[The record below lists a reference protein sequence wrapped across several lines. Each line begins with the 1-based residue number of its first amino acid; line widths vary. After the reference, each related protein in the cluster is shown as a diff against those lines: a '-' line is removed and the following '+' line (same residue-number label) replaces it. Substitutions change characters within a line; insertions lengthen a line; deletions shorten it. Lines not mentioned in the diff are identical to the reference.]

1 MHTAA
6 GRRDCDKSLLVV
18 MAGDKRASRRVV
30 IGDDYVEAK
39 TRPLGAFVSLFQG
52 GDIEAALAGVDHR
65 VRAALLGHE
74 GDKLVMVGHA
84 AVGTEQAPSLPLAA
98 TAAAAEI
105 AAPLDA
111 SHFGKCRPGTADRT
125 IPFHPTYGFR

>member
-1 MHTAA
+1 MF
-6 GRRDCDKSLLVV
+6 
-18 MAGDKRASRRVV
+18 
-30 IGDDYVEAK
+30 E
-39 TRPLGAFVSLFQG
+39 G
-52 GDIEAALAGVDHR
+52 GDIKMRGGKIIEKNLRWGATLKGRKGFCIAKAALTGIDHR

-84 AVGTEQAPSLPLAA
+84 AVGAKQTLSLPLSA
-98 TAAAAEI
+98 TPAAAEI

-111 SHFGKCRPGTADRT
+111 SHFGKRRPGTADRT